1 MKRICVFCGSSLGL
15 KPEYKKAAQEL
26 GYLMAKEGIG
36 LVYGG
41 ASVGLMG
48 QIADQILKEGGE
60 AIGVIPHFMV
70 EKELAHPNLTQLKI
84 VHSMHERK
92 ALMAELSDGFIALPG
107 GFGTFEEFFEVLT
120 WGQLNIHTKP
130 CGLLNVSGYYNKL
143 VGFIDSSVT
152 EGFVKVE
159 CRDLILVSD
168 EPKELLAKFKD
179 YKAPNINVLDI
190 NKT

>member
-1 MKRICVFCGSSLGL
+1 MKRICVFCGSSLGV

-48 QIADQILKEGGE
+48 QVADQILKEGGE

-130 CGLLNVSGYYNKL
+130 CGLLNVCGYYNKL
-143 VGFIDSSVT
+143 VDFIDSSVT
-152 EGFVKVE
+152 EGFVKVK
-159 CRDLILVSD
+159 CRDLVLVSD
-168 EPKELLAKFKD
+168 ESKELLAKFRD
-179 YKAPNINVLDI
+179 YKAPNINVLDL